1 MSKRSLW
8 KGPFFGETFLK
19 KIRQN
24 SKQKIKTTS
33 RSSVILPFLVGKV
46 IQVYN
51 GKFYVPLVLCEDF
64 VGHKIGEFVP
74 TRLRHVYKIKKKS
87 K

>member
-8 KGPFFGETFLK
+8 KGPFFDETFFQK
-19 KIRQN
+19 SRHN

-51 GKFYVPLVLCEDF
+51 GKFYVPLMLSEDL
-64 VGHKIGEFVP
+64 VGHKIGEFIP
-74 TRLRHVYKIKKKS
+74 TRLRHVYKIKKKG